1 MAKRQSVEEHAS
13 DEEGKVPVQVR
24 LDTELHEKLKR
35 VAEEAN
41 ISMNQLVNGMCWG
54 LIDKAVQ
61 GEAKQVSSG
70 LVTVEKRRKCLF
82 FGEPGVSHSPRE
94 RAEIEAE
101 GYGAPLDDR
110 NGDVWFKLDFTNRGV
125 VR

>member
-1 MAKRQSVEEHAS
+1 MAKRKNVEEQAS

-24 LDTELHEKLKR
+24 LDAELHEKLKR

-54 LIDKAVQ
+54 LIGKSVQ
-61 GEAKQVSSG
+61 GEATKHSSG
-70 LVTVEKRRKCLF
+70 FVAVEKRKKCLF
-82 FGEPGVSHSPRE
+82 FGEPGYSLTPRE
-94 RAEIEAE
+94 RADIEAE
-101 GYGAPLDDR
+101 GHGAQIDDR
-110 NGDVWFKLDFTNRGV
+110 DGEVWFKLDFTNRGV